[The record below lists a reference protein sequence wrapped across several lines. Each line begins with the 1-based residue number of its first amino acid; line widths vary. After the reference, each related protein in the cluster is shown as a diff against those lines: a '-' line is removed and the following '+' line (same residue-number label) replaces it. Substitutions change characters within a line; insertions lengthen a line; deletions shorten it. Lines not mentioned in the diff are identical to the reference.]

1 MEDKTNE
8 ELALIQDLTNEE
20 LIQIVDDT
28 YEANKRNA
36 LIGDLPAF
44 ELDLPAFE
52 EAVRELTLR
61 EGQ

>member
-1 MEDKTNE
+1 MKKKTNE
-8 ELALIQDLTNEE
+8 D

-28 YEANKRNA
+28 YEANGRGEVIA
-36 LIGDLPAF
+36 
-44 ELDLPAFE
+44 DLPAFE